1 MKTKEA
7 FTKWFC
13 EVWDLY
19 PFTYERLLKGEAVL
33 NYEYAFKF
41 DIQNKAWEA
50 ACEYKDK
57 LLINGTRM
65 KQMNE
70 EIETLKAENIKL
82 KPIVML
88 AAEASCYT
96 EYEDACSAARRC
108 LKELEDK

>member
-19 PFTYERLLKGEAVL
+19 PINKDLLENAVTL
-33 NYEYAFKF
+33 NSEYAFKF

-82 KPIVML
+82 KPIVVL

-108 LKELEDK
+108 LKELEEK